1 MFNLFIKKEKNK
13 VLSTIII
20 IIFLFPLSSLTL
32 VTSMTPITIIQAET
46 LTNQTFAEPASSN
59 KVSPSTA
66 TTLVDANISETAKKN
81 TTQIMNFG
89 NSYDKMIEIE
99 SASGDKAISKI
110 QNKNGTTF
118 PFNITDAIGITGSST
133 NTAGQSSEVTAD
145 FNGDNFEDKAI
156 GVPYEDINDVNGNLV
171 ENAGAVH
178 IIYGSATGLSATTVL
193 PDQLWTPNLVENN
206 AEINDNFGRSMSAGD
221 YNNDGF
227 DDLVVG
233 TPWEDISVGFPPGLI
248 NAGALTVIYGSA
260 SGLSFTPEPVPPFWI
275 QGFGFLKDVAEHNDL
290 FGMSLSSGDYNGDG
304 RDDLAVGVLFE
315 DIGFKVSAGA
325 VHIIYGSASG
335 LSATAVLVDQF
346 WTQDSANIEDVA
358 EADDWFGF
366 RLSSGDYNNDTFDD
380 LAIGVSG
387 EDLGFGH

>member
-156 GVPYEDINDVNGNLV
+156 GVPMKIL
-171 ENAGAVH
+171 
-178 IIYGSATGLSATTVL
+178 
-193 PDQLWTPNLVENN
+193 
-206 AEINDNFGRSMSAGD
+206 M
-221 YNNDGF
+221 
-227 DDLVVG
+227 
-233 TPWEDISVGFPPGLI
+233 
-248 NAGALTVIYGSA
+248 
-260 SGLSFTPEPVPPFWI
+260 
-275 QGFGFLKDVAEHNDL
+275 
-290 FGMSLSSGDYNGDG
+290 M
-304 RDDLAVGVLFE
+304 
-315 DIGFKVSAGA
+315 
-325 VHIIYGSASG
+325 
-335 LSATAVLVDQF
+335 
-346 WTQDSANIEDVA
+346 
-358 EADDWFGF
+358 
-366 RLSSGDYNNDTFDD
+366 
-380 LAIGVSG
+380 
-387 EDLGFGH
+387 